1 MNNSLEAYKLYKKN
15 NDYLAEQEQK
25 KLNEAANKRDAFM
38 HNYSKIRENSII
50 KSNERS
56 SILEAARNDA
66 LSTVLKAIYITAL
79 EAGTLTDDGIILAEA
94 IVDDYITSKGGASK
108 IFNETAYK
116 TYLLDRIKD
125 IVCEAAEE
133 ETKETENI
141 DKEEVPNEPETASD
155 KEAEK
160 QDLMDKIKELLST
173 ADKGEIKDFIAQV
186 KATGDEAKADA
197 DAEQARD
204 KADAANAEA
213 EDKEA
218 KAEEIKRANG
228 SETEDSG
235 DSSEGEEAP
244 QEDENDGK
252 SAEAGE
258 PANDDDDEE
267 DPLDDTNDEEK
278 DDDKSG
284 ESDNGGKGEAP
295 QEDGDKDQDDE
306 PEDTEDSD
314 DDEPED
320 DDMSDDLGEP
330 LDSDGQDSDDNLDGQ
345 PTTGDEPQGSK
356 SKIFDDLDKEED
368 VKKAIDLIRQRVA
381 DAEETFIKNNA
392 EDKKQID
399 QLIDK
404 ISTSVK
410 TVEDL
415 NDKDNPESKV
425 AQEHARMYRN
435 QINYI
440 QNEKPHTIYE
450 MFVERAAKDIV
461 KDPVIRESYIDESG
475 SVDFGRILE
484 TAKIRYGFAETL
496 NTLQLES
503 VDSGYIKNIIK

>member
-15 NDYLAEQEQK
+15 NDYLVEQEQK
-25 KLNEAANKRDAFM
+25 KLNEAANKRNAFM

-235 DSSEGEEAP
+235 DSPEGEEAP

-252 SAEAGE
+252 AAESGE
-258 PANDDDDEE
+258 SDNGDDDDEE
-267 DPLDDTNDEEK
+267 DPLDDTNDEDK
-278 DDDKSG
+278 DEGDDKSA
-284 ESDNGGKGEAP
+284 ESDKPESGNDNGAENDKG
-295 QEDGDKDQDDE
+295 
-306 PEDTEDSD
+306 DTEDSD

-320 DDMSDDLGEP
+320 DDMSDELGEP
-330 LDSDGQDSDDNLDGQ
+330 LDSDGQDSDDNLDGE
-345 PTTGDEPQGSK
+345 PTTGDQPQGIK

-484 TAKIRYGFAETL
+484 TAKIRYAFAETL

-503 VDSGYIKNIIK
+503 VDSDYIKNIIK

>member
-15 NDYLAEQEQK
+15 NDYLVEQEQK
-25 KLNEAANKRDAFM
+25 KLNEAANKRETFM

-235 DSSEGEEAP
+235 DSPEGEEAP

-258 PANDDDDEE
+258 SGNDEDDDEE

-278 DDDKSG
+278 DEGDDKSAESNKPESGNDGG
-284 ESDNGGKGEAP
+284 EN
-295 QEDGDKDQDDE
+295 DKD
-306 PEDTEDSD
+306 DTEDSD

-320 DDMSDDLGEP
+320 SDMSDELGEP

-345 PTTGDEPQGSK
+345 PTTGDQPQGSK

-450 MFVERAAKDIV
+450 MFVERSAKDIV

-484 TAKIRYGFAETL
+484 TAKIRYAFAETL

-503 VDSGYIKNIIK
+503 VDSDYIKNIIK